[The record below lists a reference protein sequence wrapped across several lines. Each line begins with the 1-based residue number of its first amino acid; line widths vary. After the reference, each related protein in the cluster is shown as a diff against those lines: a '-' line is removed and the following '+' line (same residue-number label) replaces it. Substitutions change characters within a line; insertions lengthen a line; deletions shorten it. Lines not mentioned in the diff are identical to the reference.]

1 MFTVG
6 QNLQAER
13 LTVWDERNLAQ
24 RRRANNRGGWAL
36 TRRRKIEMVV
46 ERDEIVLVRR
56 RQSAVRFWCNPCE
69 AEVSML
75 RVQDASSLVGVTA
88 RTIYRW
94 IEAGKLHFAESDKG
108 LVLICAR
115 SLTTFAAQ
123 NAGQEKKGEKGS
135 QRFES

>member
-1 MFTVG
+1 MVEVG
-6 QNLQAER
+6 LLR
-13 LTVWDERNLAQ
+13 AQ
-24 RRRANNRGGWAL
+24 
-36 TRRRKIEMVV
+36 RKIEMVM
-46 ERDEIVLVRR
+46 EQDEIVLVRR
-56 RQSAVRFWCNPCE
+56 RRGAVRSWCNRCR

-75 RVQDASSLVGVTA
+75 RVEDASTLAGAKT

-115 SLTTFAAQ
+115 SLTTFTAQ
-123 NAGQEKKGEKGS
+123 NAGQERKQEKGS